1 MQVHYEDMC
10 QDLRKVKLGL
20 DDLGFLVR
28 QLTTETWGSLQRAE
42 HMAALHSLVME
53 QVTPAALLE
62 AVTPVVLA
70 AFDAEFKKNSGTVSD
85 LKPNRFSGLRVLLMS
100 ELLPLRLE
108 QAVKT
113 AALAII
119 MMVHGLLAELY
130 TAAHD
135 STHSPGIG
143 GDATTASIAKV
154 LTLCR
159 GCLISH
165 LVAAL
170 KAKSIV
176 SPTDFELVEDAAVRA
191 QRVELNTT
199 LQAVCHAASKMSM
212 IEGALDA
219 SEMYL

>member
-10 QDLRKVKLGL
+10 QDLLRVKLGL
-20 DDLGFLVR
+20 GDLGSLAR
-28 QLTTETWGSLQRAE
+28 QLTAETWGSLRWAE

-70 AFDAEFKKNSGTVSD
+70 AFDAEFNRTSGTVSD
-85 LKPNRFSGLRVLLMS
+85 LKPNRFSGLRALLMS

-108 QAVKT
+108 EAIKAAVLSIT
-113 AALAII
+113 I
-119 MMVHGLLAELY
+119 MVHGSLAELY

-135 STHSPGIG
+135 DTPSPGLG
-143 GDATTASIAKV
+143 GHATTASIAKV

-170 KAKSIV
+170 KAKIFV
-176 SPTDFELVEDAAVRA
+176 LPTDFELVEDSAVRA

-199 LQAVCHAASKMSM
+199 LQAVCHAASKMSK
-212 IEGALDA
+212 IDA